1 MSMIASTP
9 RLEHVPRARTLSCDP
24 KVQKVLLF
32 LGVGFAPLMFL
43 GFILVHG
50 IPPHA
55 PTASAVEVARVY
67 ADHRTSVQA
76 GALMLMLGGVGW
88 GLYGAV
94 RSYWIWRMEDGRF
107 PFMALLSAMFAAA
120 NAALTVFA
128 FTLFAVVGFRAGEID
143 PQLTRLLNDLTTFVV
158 IYIVSPM
165 MVETFAE
172 AAAILRD
179 KQRIFPKWMAG
190 VNIATGLLVIPGGTI
205 GFSKSGPFAWN
216 GAIGFWLIMVTF
228 GIWANLE
235 AYCILKALAREVQR
249 EQTLA
254 AVTATA

>member
-1 MSMIASTP
+1 MSALVTAP
-9 RLEHVPRARTLSCDP
+9 GLEHAPRTRAPFCDP

-55 PTASAVEVARVY
+55 PTASAAEVARVY
-67 ADHRTSVQA
+67 AQNHTSVQI

-88 GLYGAV
+88 GIYGAV
-94 RSYWIWRMEDGRF
+94 RTYWIWRMEHGRF

-128 FTLFAVVGFRAGEID
+128 FTLFAIVGFRAGEIA
-143 PQLTRLLNDLTTFVV
+143 PELTRLLNDFTTFVV
-158 IYIVSPM
+158 IYIISPM
-165 MVETFAE
+165 MVEVFAE
-172 AAAILRD
+172 ASAIIRD
-179 KQRIFPKWMAG
+179 KQRLFPRWMAS
-190 VNIATGLLVIPGGTI
+190 VNIATGLLIIPAGMI

-216 GAIGFWLIMVTF
+216 GVFGFWLTMVTF

-235 AYCILKALAREVQR
+235 AYCILKALKKEVQR
-249 EQTLA
+249 EEA
-254 AVTATA
+254 IPCPA